1 MKILKAIAVI
11 LSLTFITSC
20 ETLEKAIEQNGGIG
34 GGANLP
40 LTQEEVV
47 KGLKNALTVG
57 TDSAV
62 KRLNAADGFLKDAVI
77 KVLLPPE
84 AQNIITHISKVP
96 GGQAL
101 VDKTI
106 TALNRAAED
115 AAGTAA
121 PIFANAVKN
130 MTIQD
135 AFGIL
140 RGADTSAT
148 HYLRNSTFSQL
159 QASFKPKIET
169 SLGKPLIYNTS
180 AATLYKDL
188 IDTYNVASLG
198 GALFPKITQNN
209 LSDHVTAKALDGVFL
224 KIANEEK
231 LIRQDPSHRVTSIL
245 QRVFGS
251 QQ

>member
-1 MKILKAIAVI
+1 MKILKAIAVA
-11 LSLTFITSC
+11 LSLSFITSC
-20 ETLEKAIEQNGGIG
+20 DTLQSAIDQNGGLG
-34 GGANLP
+34 GIHVP

-47 KGLKNALTVG
+47 SGLKNALTVG

-62 KRLNAADGFLKDAVI
+62 KRLNATDGFLKDAVI

-84 AQNIITHISKVP
+84 AQNIITHIGKVP

-121 PIFANAVKN
+121 PIFTDAVKK

-135 AFGIL
+135 GFGIL
-140 RGADTSAT
+140 RGADTAAT
-148 HYLRNSTFSQL
+148 HYLRNNTFTQL
-159 QASFKPKIET
+159 QAAFKPKIEN
-169 SLGKPLIYNTS
+169 SLSKPLIYNTS

-188 IDTYNVASLG
+188 VDAYNLASIG

-209 LSDHVTAKALDGVFL
+209 LSDHVTAKALDGVFV

-231 LIRQDPSHRVTSIL
+231 LIRQDPAHRVTSIL